1 MLKVHLNEQQIEQR
15 FLEELR
21 KRLEQIERRHTF
33 WDMKELCRQTN
44 MSETFIRETFFY
56 DPRFPKYR
64 VGKKWLFP
72 AKETEQ
78 FLIRWLKQ
86 HPQS

>member
-1 MLKVHLNEQQIEQR
+1 MVTINLDKQEIEQR
-15 FLEELR
+15 FAEELR
-21 KRLEQIERRHTF
+21 KHLDEIEHRHTF

-64 VGKKWLFP
+64 VGKKWLMP
-72 AKETEQ
+72 AKECQE
-78 FLIRWLKQ
+78 FLISWLKEQ
-86 HPQS
+86 PRN

>member
-21 KRLEQIERRHTF
+21 KRLEQIESRHTF

>member
-1 MLKVHLNEQQIEQR
+1 MIDIQVDERQVEQR
-15 FLEELR
+15 FIEELR
-21 KRLEQIERRHTF
+21 KRLNDIEHRHTF
-33 WDMKELCRQTN
+33 WDMKELCRQTC

-72 AKETEQ
+72 AKECEQ
-78 FLIRWLKQ
+78 FLVMWLKEQ
-86 HPQS
+86 PRV